1 MQKMNHNLNTNQ
13 QHNFVVFVTNVQWI
27 SLIMF
32 VHVIYRLIKQ
42 MMLMQSHV
50 LLIRIH
56 ILVLNVH
63 LNQQMKFDSMVN
75 KYLTNKFH
83 QHLQRRKK
91 KQTIRRNK
99 IKKRI
104 RLDRRRL
111 ISILNAFSFSG
122 LLTRCNA

>member
-27 SLIMF
+27 LLIMF

-63 LNQQMKFDSMVN
+63 LNQQMRFDSMVN
-75 KYLTNKFH
+75 QYLTNKFH

-91 KQTIRRNK
+91 NYSKKYKRK
-99 IKKRI
+99 IRI